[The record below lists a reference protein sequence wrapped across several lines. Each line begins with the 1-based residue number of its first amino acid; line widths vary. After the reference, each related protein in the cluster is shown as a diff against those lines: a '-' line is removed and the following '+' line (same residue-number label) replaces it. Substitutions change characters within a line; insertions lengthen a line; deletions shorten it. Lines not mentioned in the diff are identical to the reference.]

1 MPIIELVVFDWDGTL
16 VDSESNIVAAMRM
29 AYEQIGVRAPSHE
42 SVREIIGLSLEDAIR
57 HMTPTLLVTQIDQ
70 IIGNYRKN
78 FTSQLKPPALFPGVR
93 DTLLELHRRGF
104 QLAVATGKSQ
114 AGLARAITESGLL
127 GLFASTRTGDQSAP
141 KPSRLMLD
149 EILGELNIPAQSA
162 IMIGDTAFD
171 LEMAR
176 AARLRYGAVSYGA
189 HPVDRLAAYNPTFI
203 LNHFDHLIHELS
215 ALNEGMDRVHREITN
230 D

>member
-1 MPIIELVVFDWDGTL
+1 MPIIELIVFDWDGTL
-16 VDSESNIVAAMRM
+16 MDSESCIVAAMRM
-29 AYEQIGVRAPSHE
+29 AYEQIGVRAPSYE
-42 SVREIIGLSLEDAIR
+42 SAREIIGLSLDDAIR
-57 HMTPTLLVTQIDQ
+57 HMTPQLLVTQIEQ

-78 FTSQLKPPALFPGVR
+78 FASQVEPPALFPCVR

-114 AGLARAITESGLL
+114 AGIARAI
-127 GLFASTRTGDQSAP
+127 
-141 KPSRLMLD
+141 D
-149 EILGELNIPAQSA
+149 ESA

-176 AARLRYGAVSYGA
+176 AAQLRYVPVSYGA

-215 ALNEGMDRVHREITN
+215 ALNEVDGSRS
-230 D
+230 